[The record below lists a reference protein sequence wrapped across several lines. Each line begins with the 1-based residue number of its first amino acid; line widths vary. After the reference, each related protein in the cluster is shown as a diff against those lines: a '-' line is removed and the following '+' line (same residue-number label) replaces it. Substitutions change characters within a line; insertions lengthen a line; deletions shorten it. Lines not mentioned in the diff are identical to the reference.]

1 MKMEDPTFTFAI
13 ELTSVVSVFL
23 KSLAFFYWDYLIIIT
38 LLDYSSCNS
47 SHLLKCDYVR
57 KTTSMQESNAMTI
70 EFLRARLLSERS
82 VSKTARQR
90 ADELAKKVAELEKQL
105 KFVSLQRKKAEKAT
119 ADVLAILENH
129 GISDVSEEFDSCSD
143 QEESPHDFKAR
154 NGSSTSKVTSSSVK
168 LRKNE
173 TEAYSSSEVESSP
186 STGRS
191 LSWRS
196 SKDSQHA
203 LEKKNYMDS
212 VRRRASFGSNS
223 LSARRVGKS
232 CRRIRHRDTRSME
245 DSQNDGTEKA
255 ACSGDAFNGSDG
267 EHVALR
273 EYENGKNQLESST
286 LRSNSETQK
295 MDGRYF
301 DVHERDDDMESALQH
316 QAQLIGQYEEEEK
329 AQREWE
335 EKFRENNSGTQ
346 CAFSYLSKNDK
357 KGRSFAIGLKAVM
370 RVGGSKTGFQPRGV
384 GVVGLC
390 HTYSPSV
397 AEDSC
402 DPGNHSDV
410 TEERYEMKSPELSRA
425 AGTSNSDNQ
434 ETKQEQVDACFSE
447 KPETSKRSLQNE
459 NIISCESSASEFSFP
474 MSREKNN
481 QEFLGIQHNA
491 SQYRSQQFPPMVQTT
506 TQSSTKISPY
516 EEKSTA
522 LSTPPKI
529 SLPLELAVVPQDNLG
544 SVLEALKRAKSSL
557 NQKLNNS
564 PPTAGRASGSVF
576 QPSNNETNKTDSFQI
591 PFLSE
596 PFDSRSAFSSDLFLT
611 DPYRPFTPE
620 RPFSQPRLSEG
631 PSSSNRMNRLDS
643 YTNPVLP
650 SVKDSYP
657 FLPDVTLRVPLNEGG
672 ASRNFPSSERGLPP
686 VMRLSS
692 YDEHVRPD
700 MYR

>member
-1 MKMEDPTFTFAI
+1 MSGEDR
-13 ELTSVVSVFL
+13 EQ
-23 KSLAFFYWDYLIIIT
+23 
-38 LLDYSSCNS
+38 
-47 SHLLKCDYVR
+47 R

-90 ADELAKKVAELEKQL
+90 ADELAKKVAELEEQL

-119 ADVLAILENH
+119 ANVLAILENH

-154 NGSSTSKVTSSSVK
+154 N
-168 LRKNE
+168 
-173 TEAYSSSEVESSP
+173 VESSP

-316 QAQLIGQYEEEEK
+316 QVQLIGQYEEEEK

-346 CAFSYLSKNDK
+346 GDLPGVLFRLLIQQSPVAVKLPVELFHESFSSNSSLFFFSI
-357 KGRSFAIGLKAVM
+357 SSHVTIGLKAVM

-591 PFLSE
+591 PVISPGLFRLPTDYQPENARPGFANFPPENSLGRFLSE

-631 PSSSNRMNRLDS
+631 PSSNRMNRLDS